1 MSVTTEKSVSINID
15 RRNVKYEK
23 EKIGVKFNSFL
34 AFEAH
39 ITSFCKKASQKLHA
53 LARTGNYKD
62 LPKKTVLMKTILN
75 NILIQLLSIN
85 RDAT

>member
-1 MSVTTEKSVSINID
+1 MK
-15 RRNVKYEK
+15 RKK
-23 EKIGVKFNSFL
+23 LFGVKFNWSL

-53 LARTGNYKD
+53 LARTGNYID
-62 LPKKTVLMKTILN
+62 LPKKKVLMKTILN

-85 RDAT
+85 RDYT